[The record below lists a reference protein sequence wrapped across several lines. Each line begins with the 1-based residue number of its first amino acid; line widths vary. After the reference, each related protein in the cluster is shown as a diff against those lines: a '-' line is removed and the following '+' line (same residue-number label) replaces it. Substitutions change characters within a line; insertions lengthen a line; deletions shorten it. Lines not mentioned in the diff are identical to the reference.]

1 MHCCGSLDGTAGE
14 VNDPGLFPDAESGCQ
29 FRIAVSGRVQKETA
43 GGNKMR
49 LSPPKF
55 SSPAGR
61 ATNPRCSR
69 QNTGSSAVCWRGRA
83 SGGNGLPSL
92 ARVAAGRHRVT
103 DSLRPRQQARPGLCI
118 RTWINELAPRIQTT
132 EPSLLLYPQQ
142 VSFSTPADTISDCGR
157 KRRRQ
162 DSAREHPIRL
172 PGSSQ

>member
-1 MHCCGSLDGTAGE
+1 M
-14 VNDPGLFPDAESGCQ
+14 
-29 FRIAVSGRVQKETA
+29 SGREQNETA

-49 LSPPKF
+49 LSLPLF

-69 QNTGSSAVCWRGRA
+69 QNAGSSAVCWRGRA

-92 ARVAAGRHRVT
+92 ARVAAGHHRVT

-132 EPSLLLYPQQ
+132 EPSLILNSRRHSNVRLLILWRFGVMLGASCNSKTTLVYDEHVQI
-142 VSFSTPADTISDCGR
+142 FAARCGFY
-157 KRRRQ
+157 
-162 DSAREHPIRL
+162 AR
-172 PGSSQ
+172 G